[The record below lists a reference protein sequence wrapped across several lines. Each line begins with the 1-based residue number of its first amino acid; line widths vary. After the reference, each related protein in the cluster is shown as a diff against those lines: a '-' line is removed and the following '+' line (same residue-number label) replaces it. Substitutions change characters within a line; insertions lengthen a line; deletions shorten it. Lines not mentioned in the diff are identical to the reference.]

1 MIIFCLFDHSLPY
14 VQIVI
19 LDGMSGGVL
28 WEVPLLATPNSPRP
42 ASIHTTNGYS
52 IFVFW
57 GLKTENTSVS
67 ALVWLKETS
76 DTVCP
81 KMLIWV

>member
-1 MIIFCLFDHSLPY
+1 MNFAVYCLNRSSPHGQ
-14 VQIVI
+14 VVI
-19 LDGMSGGVL
+19 LDGMSGVVL

-57 GLKTENTSVS
+57 GLKSENVSVS
-67 ALVWLKETS
+67 TSALLKETA
-76 DTVCP
+76 DEVCP
-81 KMLIWV
+81 EMLI